1 MAASRNLE
9 VETQA
14 HHNCKERNQQTTD
27 KINVIWKNIYRVGSY
42 WVVKCSDQMS
52 KYGIAFNAENST
64 VDQEAIWIIRS

>member
-14 HHNCKERNQQTTD
+14 HHNCKERNQQTTY
-27 KINVIWKNIYRVGSY
+27 KINVVSKNVYPVGSY
-42 WVVKCSDQMS
+42 WVVKCRDQVS

-64 VDQEAIWIIRS
+64 VN